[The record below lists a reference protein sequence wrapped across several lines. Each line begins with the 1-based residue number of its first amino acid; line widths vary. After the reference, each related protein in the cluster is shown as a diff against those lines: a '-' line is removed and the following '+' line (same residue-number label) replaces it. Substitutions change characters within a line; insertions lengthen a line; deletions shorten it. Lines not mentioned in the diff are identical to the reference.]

1 MSADAVRPTPAQA
14 LGAADLAAHRHLR
27 GHLHHIDR
35 LTPSATPRSFQ
46 LLTSCS
52 FPVRRQKSS
61 RWLSQADRLPA
72 CTARFSRHNC
82 VGPGDAVDLN
92 DFIDRWSARRGGEA
106 GPEQGPPRA
115 GGPGACAPVT
125 CGHGDGLR

>member
-52 FPVRRQKSS
+52 FF
-61 RWLSQADRLPA
+61 LSGGRSPLAGSAKPIAFLLAPRGL
-72 CTARFSRHNC
+72 
-82 VGPGDAVDLN
+82 VGTTVSG
-92 DFIDRWSARRGGEA
+92 RGT
-106 GPEQGPPRA
+106 PW
-115 GGPGACAPVT
+115 T
-125 CGHGDGLR
+125 